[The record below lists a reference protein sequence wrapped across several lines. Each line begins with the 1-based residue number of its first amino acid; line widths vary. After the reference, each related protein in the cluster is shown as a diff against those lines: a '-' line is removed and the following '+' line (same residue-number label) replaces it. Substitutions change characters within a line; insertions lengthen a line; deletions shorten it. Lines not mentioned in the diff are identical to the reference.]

1 MRLLSDAISSAVRA
15 ESSVREPPAPTACV
29 LDASTNVTTAAS
41 ARTTVSRNVS
51 PPPGMA
57 KFQFVSRSSLTS
69 VRVRHVTR
77 SRASGAR
84 SNARFLLRLR
94 QQAERAGERASQ
106 DDGEGRAH
114 EYLVLAE

>member
-1 MRLLSDAISSAVRA
+1 MRFLMEAISSAVRFA
-15 ESSVREPPAPTACV
+15 SKVRELPPPTTCV

-41 ARTTVSRNVS
+41 ARTTMSRNVR
-51 PPPGMA
+51 PGPGIA

-84 SNARFLLRLR
+84 SNDPVG
-94 QQAERAGERASQ
+94 AGVCGGA
-106 DDGEGRAH
+106 
-114 EYLVLAE
+114 